1 MSVPNLSLAG
11 KVAIV
16 TGGSRGIG
24 KAIALT
30 FAEAGADVVVCS
42 RDLDGKLGPAAEEI
56 RGLGRRSLA
65 VVADITQKAAVDNLV
80 QRTMDE
86 FGTIDIL
93 VNNAGTVIRASVLEH
108 SEEDWDKVVDTNLKG
123 CYLCSRAVAQIMMDK
138 KRGNIISTASMR
150 GIVAAPGRV
159 SYSVSKAGV
168 IMLTRVLALEFA
180 SYNIRVNAIAP
191 GWVRTGLTEPLY
203 GDPKAREEVN
213 ATIPMGR
220 WATPDE
226 MANVALFLASDASS
240 YVTGHTLVA
249 DGGIATD

>member
-24 KAIALT
+24 KAIALI

-93 VNNAGTVIRASVLEH
+93 VNNAGTVIRASLLEH
-108 SEEDWDKVVDTNLKG
+108 SEEDWDKVMDTNLKG
-123 CYLCSRAVAQIMMDK
+123 SYLCSRAVAKIMMDQ
-138 KRGNIISTASMR
+138 KRGNIISIASVR
-150 GIVAAPGRV
+150 GIVGSAGRV

-191 GWVRTGLTEPLY
+191 GWIRTELTEPLY
-203 GDPKAREEVN
+203 SDPKARKEID

-220 WATPDE
+220 WAAAGE
-226 MANVALFLASDASS
+226 MANVALFLASDVSS

-249 DGGIATD
+249 DGGITAA

>member
-1 MSVPNLSLAG
+1 MSTPSLSLAG

-42 RDLDGKLGPAAEEI
+42 RDTDGKLEPAAEEI
-56 RGLGRRSLA
+56 RGLGRRSVAVLA
-65 VVADITQKAAVDNLV
+65 DVTQKAAVDNLV
-80 QRTMDE
+80 QRTMAE
-86 FGTIDIL
+86 FGAIDIL
-93 VNNAGTVIRASVLEH
+93 VNNVGTVIRASVAEH
-108 SEEDWDKVVDTNLKG
+108 SEADWDNVMDTNLKS
-123 CYLCSRAVAQIMMDK
+123 YFLCSRAVSKIMMDQ

-168 IMLTRVLALEFA
+168 IMLTRVLALELA

-191 GWVRTGLTEPLY
+191 GWIRTELTEPLY
-203 GDPKAREEVN
+203 SDPKAREEVN

-220 WATPDE
+220 WATADE

-249 DGGIATD
+249 DGGISTD

>member
-1 MSVPNLSLAG
+1 MSLPSLSLGG

-42 RDLDGKLGPAAEEI
+42 RDTDGKLKPVAEEI

-65 VVADITQKAAVDNLV
+65 ISTDVTQKAAVDDLAK
-80 QRTMDE
+80 RTMDE
-86 FGTIDIL
+86 FGAIDIL
-93 VNNAGTVIRASVLEH
+93 ANNAGITVRASVVEH
-108 SEEDWDKVVDTNLKG
+108 TEEDWDKVIDINLKS
-123 CYLCSRAVAQIMMDK
+123 YFLCSRAVGQIMMDQ
-138 KRGNIISTASMR
+138 KRGNIISIASLR
-150 GIVAAPGRV
+150 GIQAAAGRV

-191 GWVRTGLTEPLY
+191 GWIKTEMTEPLY
-203 GDPKAREEVN
+203 SDPKACKEID

-220 WATPDE
+220 WAKPDE
-226 MANVALFLASDASS
+226 MASVALFLASDASS

-249 DGGIATD
+249 DGGISTD

>member
-1 MSVPNLSLAG
+1 MSLPSLSLAG

-42 RDLDGKLGPAAEEI
+42 RDTDGKLKPAAEEI

-65 VVADITQKAAVDNLV
+65 VLADVTQKAAVDDLV
-80 QRTMDE
+80 RRTMDE
-86 FGTIDIL
+86 FGAIDIL
-93 VNNAGTVIRASVLEH
+93 VNNVGTVIRASVVEH
-108 SEEDWDKVVDTNLKG
+108 SEEGWDEVMDTNLKSFF
-123 CYLCSRAVAQIMMDK
+123 LCSRVVAKIMMDQ
-138 KRGNIISTASMR
+138 KRGNIISMASMR
-150 GIVAAPGRV
+150 GIVAAPGRI

-191 GWVRTGLTEPLY
+191 GWIKTEMTKPLY
-203 GDPKAREEVN
+203 SDPKANEEIA

-220 WATPDE
+220 WATVDE
-226 MANVALFLASDASS
+226 MANVALFLASDVSS

-249 DGGIATD
+249 DGGISTD